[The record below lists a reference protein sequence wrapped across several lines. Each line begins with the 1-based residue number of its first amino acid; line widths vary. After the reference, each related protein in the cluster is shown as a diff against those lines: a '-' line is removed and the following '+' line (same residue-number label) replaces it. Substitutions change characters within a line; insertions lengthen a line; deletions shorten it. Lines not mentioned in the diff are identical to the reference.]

1 MRIDSFSFLTLFT
14 DLGLC
19 PQVLDALKPLGY
31 SEPTPIQA
39 EAIPIVI
46 NGQDVLG
53 CAQTGTGK
61 TAAFSLPMIHRLAQ
75 QELSQSGRRQPRALI
90 LTPTRELA
98 TQIGVNLK
106 DYSTQTRLRST
117 TIFGGVSQNRQVD
130 ALRRGVDIVVATP
143 GRLLDLVNQRHL
155 DLRDINTL
163 VLDEA
168 DTMLD
173 MGFIHDI
180 RKIIAMLPTDRQTL
194 FFSATMPPNIVKLSN
209 DILRSPV
216 RIEVAR
222 QSSAAETVEQTIY
235 SIRQNDKRD
244 LLVSILKDDDV
255 DSALVF
261 TRTKYGADKVAKHL
275 SKAGIQAEA
284 IHGNKS
290 QPQRDRAM
298 NGFKKGKIRVLVATD
313 IASRGIDVDELSHV
327 INFELPN
334 IPESYV
340 HRIGRTGRAGSSG
353 KAISFCNEA
362 DERKYL
368 RDIQKLI
375 QKELHVDASHEWH
388 LELPP
393 VSTITGATSKNAK
406 RKEGRSGFGQ
416 SRSRDGLKSR
426 NSDNRRGRPNN
437 GSKPNSRNADFDRN
451 GNRGNRTEQRDDR
464 RTNDDRR
471 PNQSS
476 KAPRKQWDNR
486 PDNRKVE
493 HKKHN
498 NRSENHRNEDND
510 RNKGLGKQHNPRKNH
525 PSGRRDERRD
535 QNRGN
540 RGGTNRNHHSDSS
553 VSQRDGRKNTSN
565 RRGATADSKPKK
577 AVFKPAEPSKARKM
591 FGGFFGFGKE
601 E

>member
-1 MRIDSFSFLTLFT
+1 M
-14 DLGLC
+14 
-19 PQVLDALKPLGY
+19 LDALKPLGY

-39 EAIPIVI
+39 EAIPVVI

-61 TAAFSLPMIHRLAQ
+61 TAAFSLPMIHRLIQ
-75 QELSQSGRRQPRALI
+75 QELPESGRRQPRALI

-130 ALRRGVDIVVATP
+130 ALRRGIDIVVATP

-173 MGFIHDI
+173 MGFINDI
-180 RKIIAMLPTDRQTL
+180 RKIIAMLPVERQTL
-194 FFSATMPPNIVKLSN
+194 FFSATMPPNIVTLSN

-244 LLVSILKDDDV
+244 LLVAILKDDDV

-275 SKAGIQAEA
+275 SNSGIQAEA

-340 HRIGRTGRAGSSG
+340 HRIGRTGRAGSTG
-353 KAISFCNEA
+353 KALSFCNEA

-375 QKELHVDASHEWH
+375 QKELPIDSSHEWH
-388 LELPP
+388 LEMPP
-393 VSTITGATSKNAK
+393 VSTITGATSKKKAS
-406 RKEGRSGFGQ
+406 RSGQGQ
-416 SRSRDGLKSR
+416 SRSNDSSRGRSSDGRRDRPQGGGRSGGRNPSSR
-426 NSDNRRGRPNN
+426 NSDSDRSDSRGGRSGGN
-437 GSKPNSRNADFDRN
+437 GGGRSSS
-451 GNRGNRTEQRDDR
+451 
-464 RTNDDRR
+464 DRR
-471 PNQSS
+471 PSTSGSQ
-476 KAPRKQWDNR
+476 PRKQWEDRSNDRKPQTSRNDGRSDDRRSADRGGQGVGRSDNR
-486 PDNRKVE
+486 QG
-493 HKKHN
+493 
-498 NRSENHRNEDND
+498 D
-510 RNKGLGKQHNPRKNH
+510 R
-525 PSGRRDERRD
+525 RRDDRPARQGERRD
-535 QNRGN
+535 NSRGSAAGSD
-540 RGGTNRNHHSDSS
+540 RPKRQERRPEQRSGRTADSRNQGSDSS
-553 VSQRDGRKNTSN
+553 
-565 RRGATADSKPKK
+565 SKPKK
-577 AVFKPAEPSKARKM
+577 AVFKPNEPSKARRT